1 MIRSSIGRNIWP
13 YSLPKSK
20 PAPQGPDQIEFKS
33 GETIFY
39 SFPLIFDDAINICK
53 AGTYAHYEHEGCH

>member
-1 MIRSSIGRNIWP
+1 MIRSSPGRNIWP

-20 PAPQGPDQIEFKS
+20 PAPQGSDQIIIKS

-39 SFPLIFDDAINICK
+39 SFLLIFDDAINICK
-53 AGTYAHYEHEGCH
+53 AGTYAHYENEGCH